1 MKKFIC
7 TFLTVAFLAVVCSC
21 TGSNS
26 YAPSGYYKDDG
37 YFSRDNEL
45 ENGFLMGDESYN
57 EIVENPFVKTDF
69 AADSYFSMDSFTASY
84 SNLRRYINNGMNL
97 PSDLIRTDELINYF
111 SYDIE
116 KPTDGNTFSS
126 TVEMGDCPWNEEHK
140 LLTVGVA
147 TKEVKRIENNGNN
160 IVFLIDVSGSMNST
174 NKLGLIKKSFKL
186 FVENLDSS
194 DIVSVVTY
202 ANGVNTI
209 FEGRYVE
216 KTGQLIK
223 KVNNLRAFGG
233 TGGDKGLE
241 RAYEIAKKYFI
252 PGGNNRVIIASDGDF
267 NIGRFSQEELKSFIE
282 EKRESGIYLT
292 TLGFG
297 MGNYKDTTMETLAK
311 YGNGGYAYIDCIAEA
326 KKVLVD
332 ELDSTLVTVAKDVK
346 SNIEFNPNVV
356 DSYRLIGYENK
367 KLTKDEFDD
376 EDKDAGEIGSGKTS
390 IICYELVLKEN
401 ITDDK
406 LLSLNIN
413 YKDPATS
420 KSLKYNKE
428 VGLKSLDKPVTDN
441 YLFVAS
447 IVEFVLLLR
456 SSNYMGNANYG
467 ELLVRLQR
475 LSSIDNDTF
484 KSEFRE
490 LVNKACSLNLIAVR
504 KDPAKNVE
512 VKINTIYGYKIL
524 IVDRDTAL
532 DKKTIINY
540 VFGDKTTDKFEIA
553 FDSDFTYLYKDYM
566 IVTSNLELF
575 IRKIE
580 G

>member
-21 TGSNS
+21 SGRNS

-174 NKLGLIKKSFKL
+174 NKLGLIKESFKL

-223 KVNNLRAFGG
+223 KVNNLRASGG

-282 EKRESGIYLT
+282 EKRKSGIYLT

-413 YKDPATS
+413 YKDPVTS

-532 DKKTIINY
+532 DKRTIINY

>member
-21 TGSNS
+21 TGRNS

-45 ENGFLMGDESYN
+45 GNGFLMGDESYN

-84 SNLRRYINNGMNL
+84 SNLRRYINNEMNL

-223 KVNNLRAFGG
+223 KVNNLRASGG

-413 YKDPATS
+413 YKDPVTS

>member
-26 YAPSGYYKDDG
+26 YAPNGYYKDDG

-45 ENGFLMGDESYN
+45 GNGFLMGDESYN

-223 KVNNLRAFGG
+223 KVNNLRASGG

-413 YKDPATS
+413 YKDPVTS

>member
-21 TGSNS
+21 TGRNS

-45 ENGFLMGDESYN
+45 GNGFLMGDESYN

-84 SNLRRYINNGMNL
+84 SNLRRYINNEMNL

-174 NKLGLIKKSFKL
+174 NKLGLIKESFKL

-223 KVNNLRAFGG
+223 KVNNLRASGG

-413 YKDPATS
+413 YKDPVTS

-532 DKKTIINY
+532 NKKTIINY

>member
-126 TVEMGDCPWNEEHK
+126 TVEMGDCSWNEEHK

-413 YKDPATS
+413 YKDPVTS

>member
-21 TGSNS
+21 AGRNS

-45 ENGFLMGDESYN
+45 GNGFLMGDESYN

-223 KVNNLRAFGG
+223 KVNNLRASGG

-413 YKDPATS
+413 YKDPVTS

>member
-1 MKKFIC
+1 
-7 TFLTVAFLAVVCSC
+7 
-21 TGSNS
+21 
-26 YAPSGYYKDDG
+26 
-37 YFSRDNEL
+37 
-45 ENGFLMGDESYN
+45 
-57 EIVENPFVKTDF
+57 
-69 AADSYFSMDSFTASY
+69 
-84 SNLRRYINNGMNL
+84 
-97 PSDLIRTDELINYF
+97 
-111 SYDIE
+111 
-116 KPTDGNTFSS
+116 
-126 TVEMGDCPWNEEHK
+126 
-140 LLTVGVA
+140 
-147 TKEVKRIENNGNN
+147 
-160 IVFLIDVSGSMNST
+160 
-174 NKLGLIKKSFKL
+174 
-186 FVENLDSS
+186 
-194 DIVSVVTY
+194 
-202 ANGVNTI
+202 
-209 FEGRYVE
+209 
-216 KTGQLIK
+216 
-223 KVNNLRAFGG
+223 
-233 TGGDKGLE
+233 
-241 RAYEIAKKYFI
+241 
-252 PGGNNRVIIASDGDF
+252 
-267 NIGRFSQEELKSFIE
+267 
-282 EKRESGIYLT
+282 
-292 TLGFG
+292 

-413 YKDPATS
+413 YKDPVTS

-532 DKKTIINY
+532 DKRTIINY

>member
-413 YKDPATS
+413 YKDPVTS

-532 DKKTIINY
+532 DKRTIINY

>member
-26 YAPSGYYKDDG
+26 YAPNGYYKDDG

-45 ENGFLMGDESYN
+45 GNGFLMGDESYN

-223 KVNNLRAFGG
+223 KVNNLRASGG

-413 YKDPATS
+413 YKDPVTS

-575 IRKIE
+575 IRVL
-580 G
+580 

>member
-21 TGSNS
+21 SGSNS

-116 KPTDGNTFSS
+116 KPTDGNAFSS

-413 YKDPATS
+413 YKDPVTS

-532 DKKTIINY
+532 DKRTIINY

>member
-21 TGSNS
+21 SGRNS

-413 YKDPATS
+413 YKDPVTS

-532 DKKTIINY
+532 DKRTIINY

-566 IVTSNLELF
+566 IVTANLEIF